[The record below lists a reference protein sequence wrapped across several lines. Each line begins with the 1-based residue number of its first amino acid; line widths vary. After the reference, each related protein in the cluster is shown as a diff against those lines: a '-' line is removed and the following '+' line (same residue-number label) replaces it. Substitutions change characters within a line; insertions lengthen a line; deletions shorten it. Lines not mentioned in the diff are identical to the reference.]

1 VASALL
7 AIACLLILPFVSA
20 CTKKPA
26 GPPAVSNFD
35 QVSKKPHARVV
46 SLAPNLTE
54 MLFHIGA
61 GESVVGRSAFCDL
74 PTEVSELPVVG
85 GGVNPDLEALLSLKP
100 DLVVCLNSQL
110 SAVPSQLLEEGGVEL
125 YWSRVETADDVVR
138 TLRELGSLAGR
149 EEEAAETALELQ
161 RELNLLTGE
170 NCGRR
175 VLFVHGHRPI
185 MSAGKGSW
193 GHQLIRLAGYENA
206 LGGVD
211 TAYPALDLEQ
221 VMAARPDFIID
232 TSFVEER
239 KRLDEFWGQFESG
252 GGARWKVLFLS
263 DNSLLRPGPRVVEAV
278 ELIRSRLAE
287 EGGCKL

>member
-1 VASALL
+1 MAACCLL
-7 AIACLLILPFVSA
+7 AFVFACA
-20 CTKKPA
+20 CTKKNA

-35 QVSKKPHARVV
+35 QVSKKHHARVV

-54 MLFHIGA
+54 MLFLVGA
-61 GESVVGRSAFCDL
+61 GERVVGRSSFCDF
-74 PTEVSELPVVG
+74 PAEVSKLPVVG
-85 GGVNPDLEALLSLKP
+85 GGINPDLEAMLSLKP

-125 YWSRVETADDVVR
+125 YFSRVETADDVVR
-138 TLRELGSLAGR
+138 TLRELGALAGR
-149 EEEAAETALELQ
+149 AEEAGAQAVDLQ
-161 RELNLLTGE
+161 HELNLLTGK

-193 GHQLIRLAGYENA
+193 GHQLIRLAGYVNA
-206 LGGVD
+206 LGDVD

-232 TSFVEER
+232 TSFVEEQ
-239 KRLDEFWGQFESG
+239 KRLDEFWTQFDSG
-252 GGARWKVLFLS
+252 GVARWKVLFLS
-263 DNSLLRPGPRVVEAV
+263 DNSLLRPGPRVVDAV
-278 ELIRSRLAE
+278 KLIRGRLAE
-287 EGGCKL
+287 EGGCKP